1 MRGRSEWGASARGAG
16 SRLSFTVGAGLA
28 VAGGAGAFALCHSID
43 PGRGPLDAGGKIAA
57 TILALST
64 GLVGL
69 FELHRL
75 RIEDAARG
83 RVAPGPAGGLVAWRL
98 ALGIASGLFAIA
110 LVLATGAEVRSS
122 RLAPVPMARR
132 SRAAAAPP
140 RRRARAPPPSPRPR
154 QSRPGPR
161 GSSPPTLPGGAA
173 AAPPTRPPARA
184 RSWAICS
191 PTCPCSRSS
200 TRAAPGPIPTA
211 RCICAVS

>member
-1 MRGRSEWGASARGAG
+1 MRGQSEWGASARGAG

-57 TILALST
+57 TILALDGLT
-64 GLVGL
+64 GSSSSIACAS
-69 FELHRL
+69 RT
-75 RIEDAARG
+75 
-83 RVAPGPAGGLVAWRL
+83 RL
-98 ALGIASGLFAIA
+98 AAGSLDRPAVLRPGDSPGSPRAVRDRAGSGHRRGGCGPRGSLQCRWPGGHGRPRA
-110 LVLATGAEVRSS
+110 LEE
-122 RLAPVPMARR
+122 ARA
-132 SRAAAAPP
+132 RAAALAE
-140 RRRARAPPPSPRPR
+140 AT